1 MAESHTPAPGE
12 GVARARDEVL
22 ATKLNAP
29 PARPDLLP
37 RSRLTDRLDEGMA
50 RSVTLVCTPAGFGK
64 TTLLTDW
71 AASSKATVAWLS
83 LDLEDN
89 DPVRFWR
96 HVVVSLDRVCP
107 GVGEHVLPI
116 LGSASVSSGQSV
128 VTGVVN
134 AIADTSD
141 ELALVLDDYH
151 VIESR
156 PIHEGMSFL
165 LGHAPP
171 QLHIVIASRS
181 DPPLPLTRLR
191 AGGQLAELRAA
202 DLRFTPEESS
212 ALLRDVWD
220 LDLSPEATSELE
232 RRTEGWAVGLQLAA
246 LSLRELPDQDA
257 FLHAFA
263 RTRLYVL
270 DYLSEEVLERQ
281 PDEVRSFLLE
291 TSILERLT
299 GPLCDEVTGRSD
311 GQAMLE
317 RLERANLFLV
327 PLDDERRW
335 YRFHHLFR
343 DLLRARLEHTRSDEV
358 PDLHRRAV
366 TWCERQGL
374 IDQAIGHAAASGDAD
389 RAVRLI
395 EEHVNETLRRAENVT
410 LRRWLSLLP
419 DDVVRSSPALC
430 LAQGLTEIHVG
441 HVDRT
446 EALAAQA
453 ERAFLDAPGR
463 SSAVPTDAGVVAE
476 VPAAVALVRALIA
489 GARGQGQAMAA
500 FARSA
505 LEHMAEQEVAPRFL
519 ARWITVMGADWME
532 GRLVEAEHAYAELLA
547 EGRAAPTPYPVM
559 QTCRALAEVQQT
571 QGKLG
576 AALRTYRDGLAFAT
590 GGARDVPFLA
600 AEAHLGIAQVLYER
614 DQLDDA
620 RRHATESVELGGG
633 MVQFFEQELVTSAWI
648 HQARGEID
656 AALEAV
662 TEACRMFPS
671 PEAVGMWHP
680 GPSER
685 ARLWL
690 LHGRTAEAAG
700 WTEEVGLSADD
711 EVSFPRERDHLV
723 LVRALLAGG
732 DPEPALRLLERLDA
746 LAASQGRNQSLIR
759 VRALRSLALQA
770 SGDHGGALALLADTL
785 ALARPEGFARIFAD
799 EGPSM
804 GALLRSLI
812 GARQRGRVTAV
823 SDAARNHVNR
833 VLRAF
838 RSSASRAESAA
849 PGATALVD
857 PLTSRELE
865 VLASIA
871 AGKRN
876 NDIAQDLVVTLE
888 TVKKHVSHILGK
900 LGASSRT
907 QAVARARELGL
918 IS

>member
-12 GVARARDEVL
+12 GVARGRDEVL

-29 PARPDLLP
+29 PTRPDLLP

-50 RSVTLVCTPAGFGK
+50 RRVTLVCTPAGFGK
-64 TTLLTDW
+64 TTLLTNW
-71 AASSKATVAWLS
+71 VASSKATVAWLS
-83 LDLEDN
+83 LDPGDN

-107 GVGEHVLPI
+107 GVGERVLPI

-134 AIADTSD
+134 AIADSSD

-181 DPPLPLTRLR
+181 DPPLPLTRFR
-191 AGGQLAELRAA
+191 AGGQLAELRAV

-220 LDLSPEATSELE
+220 LDLPPEATSELE

-246 LSLRELPDQDA
+246 LSLRALPDQDA

-270 DYLSEEVLERQ
+270 DYLSEEVLEQQ

-299 GPLCDEVTGRSD
+299 GRLCDEVTGRSD

-317 RLERANLFLV
+317 RLEHANLFLV

-343 DLLRARLEHTRSDEV
+343 DLLRARLQHGRSEEV
-358 PDLHRRAV
+358 PDLHRRAA
-366 TWCERQGL
+366 TWCERHGL
-374 IDQAIGHAAASGDAD
+374 TDQAIGHAAASGEAD
-389 RAVRLI
+389 RAVRLV
-395 EEHVNETLRRAENVT
+395 EEHVNETLFRSENVT

-419 DDVVRSSPALC
+419 EDVVRSSPALC

-446 EALAAQA
+446 EVLAAQA
-453 ERAFLDAPGR
+453 ERAFLEAPER
-463 SSAVPTDAGVVAE
+463 SYFVPTDAGVVAE
-476 VPAAVALVRALIA
+476 VPAAVALLRSLIA
-489 GARGQGQAMAA
+489 GARGQGQEMAG
-500 FARSA
+500 FARTA

-532 GRLVEAEHAYAELLA
+532 GRLAQAERAYAELLA
-547 EGRAAPTPYPVM
+547 EGRAAPAPYPVM

-576 AALRTYRDGLAFAT
+576 AALRTYRAGLAFAA
-590 GGARDVPFLA
+590 GVGRDVPFVA

-620 RRHATESVELGGG
+620 RRHAAESVELGGG

-648 HQARGEID
+648 HQAHGETE

-671 PEAVGMWHP
+671 PDAVGMWHA

-685 ARLWL
+685 ARLL
-690 LHGRTAEAAG
+690 LLNGETVEAAR
-700 WTEEVGLSADD
+700 WTEEIGLTPDD
-711 EVSFPRERDHLV
+711 DVSFPRERDHLV
-723 LVRALLAGG
+723 LARVLLAAG
-732 DPEPALRLLERLDA
+732 DPERALGLVERLDG
-746 LAASQGRNQSLIR
+746 LADSQGRTQSLIR
-759 VRALRSLALQA
+759 IRALRSLALQA
-770 SGDHGGALALLADTL
+770 SGDHEGALALLADAL
-785 ALARPEGFARIFAD
+785 ALARPEGFVRIFPD

-804 GALLRSLI
+804 GGLLRSLI
-812 GARQRGRVTAV
+812 GARQRGRIPTV
-823 SDAARNHVNR
+823 SDAARDHVNR

-838 RSSASRAESAA
+838 RSSASRAEGPA
-849 PGATALVD
+849 PHATRLVD

-876 NDIAQDLVVTLE
+876 NDIAQELVVTLE